1 MEHLNETNPVV
12 IDLSQ
17 STNAKSF
24 DNSNFLHA
32 LELMQAKSFI
42 NDRSKL
48 IDDIKEKNVRDN
60 IRLNDTITILGT
72 RGSGKTSFLYKIY
85 DEYRSSEDIEVLD
98 VIDPTLIEEK
108 GHIFLT
114 IISEIVKRV
123 DSELREKELNPNPC
137 YSMKKEWKQSVIKL
151 ARGIPSIG
159 GINDRQDT
167 WNDPEYIMENTLRG
181 VASAKDLEKDF
192 GSMLKLA
199 LDILGKKF
207 FILLLDDIDID
218 FKKGWPV
225 LESIRKYLSSPYIL
239 TFMSGDLKLFSKA
252 IRKQQWA
259 NFGKALLVNEGE
271 KLGRLAEFNDAVT
284 EMESQYM
291 QKVMQPSRRL
301 HLSTIKEKL
310 ELFNSI
316 RRTDS
321 RIKSKCNIEISSSYG
336 YNRPITEYYDHILEN
351 IGINSPSQSKL
362 FQSFLLSLPLRTQ
375 IHFMNKLSDT
385 RNPENG
391 VLDVFLNDV
400 YEKGIDGSLL
410 KNSDQFINILALKL
424 MLDENILD
432 DSYQMLPISSDSSL
446 NAVLTTLTT
455 FFARKV
461 ASKPYLIF
469 DYMLRIGYI
478 RNLITLFPVDSQ
490 DRAIYKF
497 SIKKL
502 CKYSHLF
509 QTENLKNNSGRVI
522 SYIRGYFMQDKKIAE
537 NRWGGI
543 ITLPGLAAT
552 AKKKEDKVSDRVDII
567 IEKSDL
573 DTMNRCIAYMP
584 LTISMPSTRQQSI
597 LNYSVF
603 TLFSCIGE
611 ILRSH
616 TENETK
622 ESLLSTILHLSQI
635 RSYPIPDVFT
645 HRDEISSHE
654 EYLSVDKNQLIDSI
668 KLQNL
673 QTWINS
679 YEVSKIP
686 PYLLGKISTRI
697 FYALRNLER
706 NDSADN
712 LGDAMMSRII
722 IILNS
727 VLVEEARE
735 RYPSLILN
743 NNNPADNT
751 KIFIDNIQKIIGE
764 KVSSVPDDKNETVVS
779 SSYLPLSQWILSC
792 PIFISFIDTGNTD
805 LCNLLYAFCNESYLC
820 CKSYNVYSTLRN
832 VKLPVLSNRKTKNL
846 PVFSAGKEGHKYDN
860 TLNILKKVFS
870 NSEDFISTPHDEIIE
885 LLEDKFQSINSR
897 SLNVFITQC
906 KNGLLKW

>member
-316 RRTDS
+316 RRTDT
-321 RIKSKCNIEISSSYG
+321 RIKAKCNIEISGSYG
-336 YNRPITEYYDHILEN
+336 DNRPITEYYDYILEK

-385 RNPENG
+385 QNPENG

-400 YEKGIDGSLL
+400 YEKGIDGNLL

-469 DYMLRIGYI
+469 DYMIKIGYTH
-478 RNLITLFPVDSQ
+478 NLLPLLEDKN
-490 DRAIYKF
+490 DKGF
-497 SIKKL
+497 SIEKL
-502 CKYSHLF
+502 CYHSLIF
-509 QTENLKNNSGRVI
+509 QPGNLKNISCRMI
-522 SYIRGYFMQDKKIAE
+522 SYVRGYFMQNKALNG

-543 ITLPGLAAT
+543 LTLPGFAT
-552 AKKKEDKVSDRVDII
+552 ESKKSK
-567 IEKSDL
+567 DL
-573 DTMNRCIAYMP
+573 VRNRLDAVLKDARIDDMDTCIVYMP
-584 LTISMPSTRQQSI
+584 LSISQPSTRQQSI
-597 LNYSVF
+597 LNYSAYS
-603 TLFSCIGE
+603 LLAAIGE
-611 ILRSH
+611 LLKSH
-616 TENETK
+616 CEDSNTDY
-622 ESLLSTILHLSQI
+622 LLYTISHLSQI
-635 RSYPIPDVFT
+635 RSFIIPNLFSSK
-645 HRDEISSHE
+645 DENSGYE
-654 EYLSVDKNQLIDSI
+654 EYFSPNIDSI
-668 KLQNL
+668 KESIRFQQLIIWL
-673 QTWINS
+673 NS
-679 YEVSKIP
+679 YENIIIP

-697 FYALRNLER
+697 FYAFRNLE
-706 NDSADN
+706 DKEMTDN
-712 LGDAMMSRII
+712 LGDAMMTRII
-722 IILNS
+722 IIMNS
-727 VLVEEARE
+727 VLVEEVRE
-735 RYPSLILN
+735 KYPYIGLN
-743 NNNPADNT
+743 NNNPNISN
-751 KIFIDNIQKIIGE
+751 KIFSSNIASLKTFIE
-764 KVSSVPDDKNETVVS
+764 NLSSAHNFAEI
-779 SSYLPLSQWILSC
+779 LPLSRWILSC
-792 PIFISFIDTGNTD
+792 PILNSFLDRSNYQLIDSLLIFHTESFYSDD
-805 LCNLLYAFCNESYLC
+805 LFPIY
-820 CKSYNVYSTLRN
+820 
-832 VKLPVLSNRKTKNL
+832 
-846 PVFSAGKEGHKYDN
+846 
-860 TLNILKKVFS
+860 NILKSVRLAGPKLPEFTADKSKVKAYQYSLAKLQETYETANNFYTTPIEIVISDLKDYFS
-870 NSEDFISTPHDEIIE
+870 
-885 LLEDKFQSINSR
+885 SIKSASITAFR
-897 SLNVFITQC
+897 KEYEKGFIT
-906 KNGLLKW
+906 W